1 MKIKRLFLGL
11 LAILALSPTIG
22 AFADT
27 QDFYFSDFS
36 ADYYL
41 SKNDDGTSVL
51 HVKEVLTAVFPDFDQ
66 NHGIMRE
73 IPFRNQNGKNRTVE
87 SLEAL
92 NLKVLRNGKPE
103 TVNKVLEQNGFYA
116 VYIGDATEYVR
127 GEQIYT
133 LEYTFTDVITE
144 FTASG
149 ENVSGREGIEKAFQE
164 LYWDTNGTAWRQRFD
179 HISAR
184 LHVPTEIYN
193 NMTTQAWCYVG
204 YLGSNNQ
211 SRCTIKQTS
220 DGFSFE
226 AEDLLSEENL
236 TFATQFKPGTFEV
249 VIEKNY
255 ILVWILVAEVVF
267 IAFLLAR
274 KYLKWRKEAK
284 PQYDLYKSLFDTPEY
299 QPPQNKDVNVAEA
312 EQVYI
317 KKTNSSYVATLL
329 ELAVSRK
336 ITIKKAADGQKYN
349 WTIIL
354 NVEKDALTGPQTEM
368 LNILYGKSG
377 LQKGMEIPIRKHKA
391 TRFLADCA
399 SSYKTSANDTMVFDG
414 FLQEEKSTK
423 KSSILSVLVFFI
435 AIIFMYLILPNVLRL
450 ISKFVVSELGA
461 LDGNS
466 IMVGG
471 EVLLMIEIALFVAAL
486 IISAIIQKKI
496 NVFKKYTESGIRLVK
511 YLEGLELY
519 IKMAEADRLKFLQS
533 VEGVDTSSEGIV
545 KLYEKLLPWASLFG
559 AEESWVKELAKYYQ
573 IESVDETLNADVL
586 DGFISASISRELI
599 RSIARSTNY
608 VEPSSS
614 SGNSGGSWSSS
625 SSGGGGGG
633 FSGGGGGGGG
643 GGGW

>member
-1 MKIKRLFLGL
+1 MKIKYLFLSL
-11 LAILALSPTIG
+11 LAIIIFSPTFRV
-22 AFADT
+22 FADT

-41 SKNDDGTSVL
+41 SKNDDSTSVL
-51 HVKEVLTAVFPDFDQ
+51 HVKEVLTVVFPDFDQ

-73 IPFRNQNGKNRTVE
+73 IPFKNQNGKNRTVE

-103 TVNKVLEQNGFYA
+103 KVNKVLEQSGFYT

-127 GEQIYT
+127 GEQVYT

-149 ENVSGREGIEKAFQE
+149 ENVSGREGTEKAFQE
-164 LYWDTNGTAWRQRFD
+164 LYWDTNGTGWRQRFD

-193 NMTTQAWCYVG
+193 NMAPQAWCYVG

-211 SRCTIKQTS
+211 SRCAIKQTG

-226 AEDLLSEENL
+226 ANGLSSKENL
-236 TFATQFKPGTFEV
+236 TFVTQFKPDTFEV
-249 VIEKNY
+249 IVEKNY
-255 ILVWILVAEVVF
+255 ILVWVLITEVAF
-267 IAFLLAR
+267 IIFLLTR
-274 KYLKWRKEAK
+274 KYLKWRRGAK
-284 PQYDLYKSLFDTPEY
+284 PQYILYKSLFNTPEY
-299 QPPQNKDVNVAEA
+299 QPPQNEDVNVAEA
-312 EQVYI
+312 EQIYI

-329 ELAVSRK
+329 ELAVNKK
-336 ITIKKAADGQKYN
+336 ITIKKAEDGQKYK
-349 WTIIL
+349 WIIVL
-354 NVEKDALTGPQTEM
+354 NVEKDELTTPQTEM

-377 LQKGMEIPIRKHKA
+377 LWKGMEIPIKKHKA

-399 SSYKTSANDTMVFDG
+399 SSYTSSANYKMVLDG
-414 FLQEEKSTK
+414 FLRKNTTKNSSASTG
-423 KSSILSVLVFFI
+423 LMFFI
-435 AIIFMYLILPNVLRL
+435 MMIILYPVFLGVFRL
-450 ISKFVVSELGA
+450 ISGYVFDELNA
-461 LDGNS
+461 LDSGT
-466 IMVGG
+466 IIVGG
-471 EVLLMIEIALFVAAL
+471 KTLLFTEIALFATTLV
-486 IISAIIQKKI
+486 ISSILQKRI
-496 NVFKKYTESGIRLVK
+496 NKFKNYTESGIRLVK

-519 IKMAEADRLKFLQS
+519 IKMAEADRLEFLQS
-533 VEGVDTSSEGIV
+533 VKGADTSTEGLV
-545 KLYEKLLPWASLFG
+545 RLYERLLPWASLFG
-559 AEESWVKELAKYYQ
+559 AEKSWMKELAKYYQ
-573 IESVDETLNADVL
+573 IEPINETLDTDVL
-586 DGFISASISRELI
+586 NGLMTTSISRELT

-608 VEPSSS
+608 VESSS
-614 SGNSGGSWSSS
+614 HSGGSWSSS